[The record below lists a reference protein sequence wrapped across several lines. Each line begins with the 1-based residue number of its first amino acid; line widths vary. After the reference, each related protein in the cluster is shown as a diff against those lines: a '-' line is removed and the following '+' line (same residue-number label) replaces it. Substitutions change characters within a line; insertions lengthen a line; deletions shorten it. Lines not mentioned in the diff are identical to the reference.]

1 MASND
6 REVKKRYEIELRV
19 TEVTR
24 TDVVN
29 SYEKTT
35 VSSTEKELE
44 VELIAVR
51 GTELGPM
58 LERLKK
64 NIDLVIEDHA

>member
-6 REVKKRYEIELRV
+6 REQQKRYEIELRV

-24 TDVVN
+24 TDVIN

-44 VELIAVR
+44 IELIAMR
-51 GTELGPM
+51 GKELAPM

-64 NIDLVIEDHA
+64 NIDLVIEEN